1 MTIELILKNANILT
15 VDEDFTRAGSLSVK
29 NGRIDQVWETA
40 EPPESY
46 LKNNDVKQ
54 VMDMEGKTILPGFVD
69 THSHLL
75 MYSQFKDQ
83 ANCTSPLN
91 QTIGDILEKLKD
103 QLKKTKDGE
112 WVLGWGYDNTLLK
125 ENRHPTR
132 EELDQVS
139 NEVPIF
145 IRHTSVHFAVANSK
159 ALELAGLT
167 DEVKDP
173 KGGRFGRDEQGKLD
187 GVLYELPALD
197 AVQAVIP
204 TPSISDMADLLGEG
218 AKDYLAEGIT
228 TASDAG
234 VGLDLGFAEYEAH
247 IKAVKEAK
255 HPLRMRLMILH
266 HLLSS
271 KFKDRDAK
279 TLNQEIQAATDNRA
293 VLDSAKHF
301 QDGSIQG
308 FTAALR
314 KPYYTKPEE
323 YGELLNDQDAFQ
335 EELLDLHNRGFRL
348 TIHGNGDRA
357 IESILDA
364 YDYVLKQSPRDHHL
378 HRIEHLQTATHADLD
393 KMKELDVAGSFF
405 INHVYYWADRH
416 KKYFLGPERTARI
429 NPLADA
435 SERDLL
441 YTLHSDCPITPISP
455 LFSIW
460 AAVNRQTMDGEI
472 LGEDQCISVEKA
484 IRTMTIDGSKLNAD
498 EANSGSLEAGKLA
511 DFAVLDS
518 DPTAIDQMQIKDV
531 NVLET
536 YIGGKCVYNRVED

>member
-1 MTIELILKNANILT
+1 MMTIDLVIKNATILT
-15 VDEDFTRAGSLSVK
+15 MDENFSRAGSLTVK
-29 NGRIDQVWETA
+29 DGRVDQVWETA
-40 EPPESY
+40 EPPEALLGTIDTSQVID
-46 LKNNDVKQ
+46 LK
-54 VMDMEGKTILPGFVD
+54 GKTVVPGFVD

-75 MYSQFKDQ
+75 MYSQFRDQ
-83 ANCTSPLN
+83 ANCSSPLN
-91 QTIGDILEKLKD
+91 QSISDILEKLRA
-103 QLKKTKDGE
+103 QLEKVNEDE

-132 EELDQVS
+132 KELDQVS
-139 NEVPIF
+139 TEVPIF

-167 DEVKDP
+167 DDTKNP
-173 KGGRFGRDEQGKLD
+173 KGGHFGKDEDGKLD
-187 GVLYELPALD
+187 GVLYELPALEP
-197 AVQAVIP
+197 VQAAIP

-228 TASDAG
+228 TCSDAG
-234 VGLDLGFAEYEAH
+234 VGLDLGMAEYEAH
-247 IKAVKEAK
+247 LKAVKEAK
-255 HPLRMRLMILH
+255 HPLRMRLMVLH
-266 HLLSS
+266 HLLSGA
-271 KFKDRDAK
+271 FKEKNAE
-279 TLNQEIQAATDNRA
+279 TLNKEIQVATEGRA
-293 VLDSAKHF
+293 VLDSAKLF

-314 KPYYTKPEE
+314 EPYYTKPEE
-323 YGELLNDQDAFQ
+323 YGELLRDQEEFE

-348 TIHGNGDRA
+348 TIHGNGDKA

-364 YDYVLKQSPRDHHL
+364 YSFVLNKNPRAHHL
-378 HRIEHLQTATHADLD
+378 HRIEHLQTALPTDLD
-393 KMKELDVAGSFF
+393 RMKELDVAGSFF

-435 SERDLL
+435 SERDIL

-484 IRTMTIDGSKLNAD
+484 LQTMTIDGAKLNAD

-511 DFAVLDS
+511 DFAILDQ
-518 DPTAIDQMQIKDV
+518 DPTAVDKMAIK
-531 NVLET
+531 NIMVLET
-536 YIGGKCVYNRVED
+536 YIGGERVYRKEG